1 MSAVEA
7 SITINLPDG
16 VDPENFIRMIQETI
30 SRATGNE
37 TEIHVTETDDPL
49 TTNPI
54 GPR

>member
-1 MSAVEA
+1 MSTVEA

-16 VDPENFIRMIQETI
+16 IDPDKFIQMIEQTI
-30 SRATGNE
+30 SRVTGKE